1 MTRIRMGCVR
11 LVTWKKI
18 NKIQSNLILM
28 RHFVMIDY
36 LLVFQLKLMSYNFSP
51 SLQFCDDKLFIAL
64 SIDVIVT

>member
-1 MTRIRMGCVR
+1 
-11 LVTWKKI
+11 
-18 NKIQSNLILM
+18 M